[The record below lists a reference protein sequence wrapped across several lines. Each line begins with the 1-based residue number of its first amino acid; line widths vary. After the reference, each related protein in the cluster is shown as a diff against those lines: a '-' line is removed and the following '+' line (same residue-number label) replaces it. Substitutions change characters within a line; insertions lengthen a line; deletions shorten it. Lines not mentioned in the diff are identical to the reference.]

1 MGDTSA
7 ISNSN
12 VVWTSLIAY
21 VVLKEK
27 LHWLDLVAIPLTIG
41 EEKNKNEQF
50 NWINCLVGI
59 LFFAQP
65 SFIFGA
71 NDNTEF
77 STLGLVFSLAS
88 AVLAASC
95 FNIIRKIGK
104 DVHFTVTVMYYSIM
118 GAVITGLI
126 VYTTTGFHLPCRS
139 ELGYLIYIGPNGI
152 IGQSCLTMALQREKA
167 GRVAIARTSQIFFAF
182 LIQVYVIGEATNLW
196 SIVGAILVFC
206 SSLIVGIRKLVSKK

>member
-1 MGDTSA
+1 MGLRERRWASKMSMAVLSAPSAMVCVYQAYARFPMGDTSA

-27 LHWLDLVAIPLTIG
+27 LHWLDLVAIPLTI
-41 EEKNKNEQF
+41 
-50 NWINCLVGI
+50 VGI

-126 VYTTTGFHLPCRS
+126 VYATTGFHLPCRS
-139 ELGYLIYIGPNGI
+139 ELGYLILS
-152 IGQSCLTMALQREKA
+152 GQMALSDNH
-167 GRVAIARTSQIFFAF
+167 VLPWHCNARKPDA
-182 LIQVYVIGEATNLW
+182 LP
-196 SIVGAILVFC
+196 
-206 SSLIVGIRKLVSKK
+206 

>member
-1 MGDTSA
+1 MVCVYQAYARFPMGDTSA

-27 LHWLDLVAIPLTIG
+27 LHWLDLVAIPLTI
-41 EEKNKNEQF
+41 
-50 NWINCLVGI
+50 VGI

-126 VYTTTGFHLPCRS
+126 VYATTGFHLPCRS